1 MPKPMLQ
8 IYNFSSPMMGEPPEI
23 DNRDPNLYVSYFEDV
38 VGGQWVFTHNFE
50 TRKSVLR
57 SGEPGWDT

>member
-1 MPKPMLQ
+1 
-8 IYNFSSPMMGEPPEI
+8 MMGEPPEI